1 MTFRDLFNYAAAY
14 PGLFILF
21 LLAIPVLAFVV
32 NILAGETAEE
42 IWQWRY
48 LYAGLVYAA
57 CIPGMFAVTLNIY
70 LFLFERQSIWAM
82 NLVLQLVPI
91 ATMVATLMLVRR
103 KLPFQY
109 VPGFGRLS
117 SFLTLIAALIGIL
130 WFVDRLRLVAFTYVP
145 FSYIVIGFV
154 ALLLIIR
161 FAWSR
166 IF

>member
-1 MTFRDLFNYAAAY
+1 MTFRDLFDYAAAQ
-14 PGLFILF
+14 PGLIA
-21 LLAIPVLAFVV
+21 LLLLLTPVFAFVLNV
-32 NILAGETAEE
+32 WAGDTPQA
-42 IWQWRY
+42 IWRWRY
-48 LYAGLVYAA
+48 LYAGLVYTA
-57 CIPGMFAVTLNIY
+57 CIPGMFAVTLALY

-82 NLVLQLVPI
+82 SLVLQVLPVL
-91 ATMVATLMLVRR
+91 TMVATLMLIRR

-109 VPGFGRLS
+109 IPGFGRLS
-117 SFLTLIAALIGIL
+117 SFLTLITALIGVL

-145 FSYIVIGFV
+145 FGYILVGFV

>member
-1 MTFRDLFNYAAAY
+1 MTFRDLFAYAAAQ
-14 PGLFILF
+14 PGVIALF
-21 LLAIPVLAFVV
+21 LLLIPALVYVL
-32 NILAGETAEE
+32 NLWAGDTAES
-42 IWQWRY
+42 IWRWRY

-57 CIPGMFAVTLNIY
+57 CIPGMFAVTLNVY
-70 LFLFERQSIWAM
+70 LFLFERQSIWDM
-82 NLVLQLVPI
+82 NLVLQVLPI
-91 ATMVATLMLVRR
+91 LTMVVTLMLIRR

-109 VPGFGRLS
+109 IPGFGRLS

-145 FSYIVIGFV
+145 FTYIVVGFV

>member
-1 MTFRDLFNYAAAY
+1 MTFRDLFDYAAAQ
-14 PGLFILF
+14 PGVVALYLLLIPLLAF
-21 LLAIPVLAFVV
+21 LLTLWG
-32 NILAGETAEE
+32 GETAQD
-42 IWQWRY
+42 IWRWRY

-57 CIPGMFAVTLNIY
+57 CIPGMFALTLNIY
-70 LFLFERQSIWAM
+70 LFLFERQSVWAM
-82 NLVLQLVPI
+82 NLVLQVLPVLTMI
-91 ATMVATLMLVRR
+91 ATLLLVRR

-109 VPGFGRLS
+109 IPGFGRLS
-117 SFLTLIAALIGIL
+117 SFLTLIVALIGVL

-154 ALLLIIR
+154 ALLVIIR